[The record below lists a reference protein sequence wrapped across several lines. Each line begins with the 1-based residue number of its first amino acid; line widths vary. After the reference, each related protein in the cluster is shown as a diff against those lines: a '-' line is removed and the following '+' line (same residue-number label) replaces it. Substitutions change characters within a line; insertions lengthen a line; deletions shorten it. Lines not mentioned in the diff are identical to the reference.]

1 MSFEWNMRGSWM
13 WCSQGGI
20 CALETLWFG
29 LGLRDHLL
37 TTLLLLLQ
45 GSIFWRTGVDN
56 EESFWDVVEDA
67 KFEVKEPEAKK
78 SKKEEEEEEEEWSSV
93 EFLELRCC
101 SVLKKHNYPTSRSV
115 TVCK

>member
-1 MSFEWNMRGSWM
+1 MEFTKINEFRVEHERLMDVM
-13 WCSQGGI
+13 QPGGI

-78 SKKEEEEEEEEWSSV
+78 SKKEEEEEEEE
-93 EFLELRCC
+93 
-101 SVLKKHNYPTSRSV
+101 
-115 TVCK
+115 